1 VIGGLQGLRKFYQAP
16 RVDPAQ
22 LVRNILYDLWIPST
36 RVKIVIADKTA
47 SDAKDRQKA
56 RAMIVTM
63 QSAKQKKDT
72 IQKIKRYLLHWGIE
86 ETSVEDY
93 FPSQTLSKAKQ
104 LRRAAAEMKREGRIH
119 GYRVINVQGTV
130 VLQTCKEGE
139 AYESMDESHIDLSRH
154 LGAEQAE
161 RSSTQEANS

>member
-1 VIGGLQGLRKFYQAP
+1 M
-16 RVDPAQ
+16 
-22 LVRNILYDLWIPST
+22 
-36 RVKIVIADKTA
+36 KIVIADKAA

-63 QSAKQKKDT
+63 QTAKQKKET

-104 LRRAAAEMKREGRIH
+104 LRRFAADLKREGRIH
-119 GYRVINVQGTV
+119 GYRVINEQGSA

-139 AYESMDESHIDLSRH
+139 EYRSMDESQIDLSRH
-154 LGAEQAE
+154 QSAE
-161 RSSTQEANS
+161 